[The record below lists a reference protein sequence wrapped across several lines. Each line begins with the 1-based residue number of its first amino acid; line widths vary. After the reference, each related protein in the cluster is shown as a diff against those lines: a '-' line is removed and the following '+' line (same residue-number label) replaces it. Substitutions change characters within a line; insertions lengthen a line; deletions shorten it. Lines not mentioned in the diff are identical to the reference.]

1 MERPLFAQG
10 FDIEEQGCS
19 GTTTE
24 EPLQWLFRLVDN
36 NSILMGFKHK
46 NYDRATSEIYRWLQD
61 PALPLLYRLTYRI
74 YLCALAIHV
83 PGCDR
88 FSTYHFA
95 RVRSL
100 TDYLL
105 QKAELLDP
113 AAKNRVYER
122 MDNMK
127 DHCQQA
133 REYLM
138 EDDSRH
144 LMPLEVR
151 LEVYRAMDSEPR
163 LVRRTPFDMLV
174 LREQENNGNCDASAQ
189 DHSTSSHAVNPH
201 ALPDSPSERV
211 ARIPMRTP
219 FYKHSKNIIRSLSN
233 NSQGLR
239 RLGRTSFT
247 SRKESGAL
255 DVAVK
260 LALGLWKIVKALP
273 TMLNYS
279 PGFMRGSI

>member
-36 NSILMGFKHK
+36 NSILMGLKHK

-61 PALPLLYRLTYRI
+61 PALPLLYRLTYRF

-105 QKAELLDP
+105 QKAELL
-113 AAKNRVYER
+113 V
-122 MDNMK
+122 
-127 DHCQQA
+127 
-133 REYLM
+133 
-138 EDDSRH
+138 RH
-144 LMPLEVR
+144 
-151 LEVYRAMDSEPR
+151 
-163 LVRRTPFDMLV
+163 
-174 LREQENNGNCDASAQ
+174 
-189 DHSTSSHAVNPH
+189 
-201 ALPDSPSERV
+201 
-211 ARIPMRTP
+211 
-219 FYKHSKNIIRSLSN
+219 
-233 NSQGLR
+233 
-239 RLGRTSFT
+239 
-247 SRKESGAL
+247 RKQ
-255 DVAVK
+255 
-260 LALGLWKIVKALP
+260 
-273 TMLNYS
+273 
-279 PGFMRGSI
+279 